1 MKPRIDI
8 LLLDPF
14 ADWEVGY
21 FTASV
26 RDFFGADTAY
36 YSPDGQSVCSEG
48 GLAVQP
54 QAAFADLRPGDA
66 RAIVI
71 CGSGGWQKRDAPD
84 VSDLLRQ
91 ALAAGSVVGAI
102 CGGTLP
108 LARAGL
114 FDDREH
120 TSNSLDFLTENAW
133 GYAGE
138 ARYREVN
145 DAVVSADV
153 VSAPATAPVAFARA
167 LLAQLFPEHAALG
180 PTLAMLSKAR

>member
-1 MKPRIDI
+1 MKARIDI

-26 RDFFGADTAY
+26 RDFFGTDTAY
-36 YSPDGQSVCSEG
+36 YSPDGRPVSSEG
-48 GLAVQP
+48 GLMVHP
-54 QAAFADLRPGDA
+54 QGAFADLKRGGA

-71 CGSGGWQKRDAPD
+71 CGSGGWQKPGAPD
-84 VSDLLRQ
+84 ISDMLRQ
-91 ALAAGSVVGAI
+91 ALAAGSVVGGI

-108 LARAGL
+108 IARAGL
-114 FDDREH
+114 LDDREH
-120 TSNSLDFLTENAW
+120 TSNSLEFLTQHAT

-138 ARYREVN
+138 TRYRDVN

-167 LLAQLFPEHAALG
+167 LLALLFPDHPALAA
-180 PTLAMLSKAR
+180 TLEMLSKAR